1 MVPLHSGLSGLTIAE
16 GMDMKSLSSFATGGK
31 AEYYAEPK
39 TIHDAVS
46 LLEIAYAKNLP
57 VTIIGA
63 GTHILVSDS
72 GIPGM
77 VISTAGSVVIIF
89 IGIRLILAKSA
100 EIGSRSAGTSIP
112 RIISSAFAVTWLNPQ
127 AIIDGTMMLGAF
139 HASLPELG
147 IVPFITGVASASCMW
162 FLCLSSAISLTSRHF
177 TPKILRMI
185 NIICGVVITF
195 YGIRI
200 MLV

>member
-1 MVPLHSGLSGLTIAE
+1 MRFFIQGLTLGLAYVAPIGIQNIFVINSALKE
-16 GMDMKSLSSFATGGK
+16 KLSRAMITAIIVIFF
-31 AEYYAEPK
+31 
-39 TIHDAVS
+39 DVS
-46 LLEIAYAKNLP
+46 LALACFFG
-57 VTIIGA
+57 IGSA
-63 GTHILVSDS
+63 MERYSWLR
-72 GIPGM
+72 M
-77 VISTAGSVVIIF
+77 VISAAGSVVIIF
-89 IGIRLILAKSA
+89 IGIRLILSKSA

-139 HASLPELG
+139 HASLPEYG

>member
-1 MVPLHSGLSGLTIAE
+1 MRFFIQGLTLGLAYVAPIGIQNIFVINSALKE
-16 GMDMKSLSSFATGGK
+16 KLPRAIITAIIVIFFD
-31 AEYYAEPK
+31 
-39 TIHDAVS
+39 VS
-46 LLEIAYAKNLP
+46 LALACFFG
-57 VTIIGA
+57 IGSA
-63 GTHILVSDS
+63 MERYSWLR
-72 GIPGM
+72 M
-77 VISTAGSVVIIF
+77 VISAAGSVVIIF
-89 IGIRLILAKSA
+89 IGIRLILSKSA
-100 EIGSRSAGTSIP
+100 EVGSRSAGTSIP

>member
-1 MVPLHSGLSGLTIAE
+1 MRFFIQGLTLGLAYVAPIGIQNIFVINSALKE
-16 GMDMKSLSSFATGGK
+16 KLSRAMITAIIVIFF
-31 AEYYAEPK
+31 
-39 TIHDAVS
+39 DVS
-46 LLEIAYAKNLP
+46 LALACFFG
-57 VTIIGA
+57 IGSA
-63 GTHILVSDS
+63 MERYSWLR
-72 GIPGM
+72 M
-77 VISTAGSVVIIF
+77 VISAAGSVVIIF
-89 IGIRLILAKSA
+89 IGIRLILSKSA

-147 IVPFITGVASASCMW
+147 IVPFITGVASASCTW

>member
-1 MVPLHSGLSGLTIAE
+1 MRFFIQGLTLGLAYVAPIGIQNIFVINSALKE
-16 GMDMKSLSSFATGGK
+16 KLSRAMITAIIVIFF
-31 AEYYAEPK
+31 
-39 TIHDAVS
+39 DVS
-46 LLEIAYAKNLP
+46 LALACFFG
-57 VTIIGA
+57 IGSA
-63 GTHILVSDS
+63 MERYSWLR
-72 GIPGM
+72 M
-77 VISTAGSVVIIF
+77 VISAAGSVVIIF
-89 IGIRLILAKSA
+89 IGIRLILSKSA

-162 FLCLSSAISLTSRHF
+162 FLCRSSAISLTSRHF
-177 TPKILRMI
+177 TQKVLRMI
-185 NIICGVVITF
+185 NIICGMVITF

>member
-1 MVPLHSGLSGLTIAE
+1 MRFFIQGLTLGLAYVAPIGIQNIFVINSALKE
-16 GMDMKSLSSFATGGK
+16 KLSRAIITAIIVIFF
-31 AEYYAEPK
+31 
-39 TIHDAVS
+39 DVS
-46 LLEIAYAKNLP
+46 LALACFFG
-57 VTIIGA
+57 IGSA
-63 GTHILVSDS
+63 MERYSWLR
-72 GIPGM
+72 M
-77 VISTAGSVVIIF
+77 VISAAGSVVIIF
-89 IGIRLILAKSA
+89 IGIRLILSKNA
-100 EIGSRSAGTSIP
+100 EIGSRSAGASIP

-177 TPKILRMI
+177 TSKVLRMI
-185 NIICGVVITF
+185 NITCGVVITF
-195 YGIRI
+195 YGIRL

>member
-1 MVPLHSGLSGLTIAE
+1 MRFFIQGLTLGLAYVAPIGIQNIFVINSALME
-16 GMDMKSLSSFATGGK
+16 KLPRAIITAIIVIFFD
-31 AEYYAEPK
+31 
-39 TIHDAVS
+39 VS
-46 LLEIAYAKNLP
+46 LALACFFG
-57 VTIIGA
+57 IGSA
-63 GTHILVSDS
+63 MERYSWLR
-72 GIPGM
+72 M
-77 VISTAGSVVIIF
+77 VISAAGSVVIIF
-89 IGIRLILAKSA
+89 IGIRLILSKSA

-185 NIICGVVITF
+185 NIICGMVITF

>member
-1 MVPLHSGLSGLTIAE
+1 MRFFIQGLTLGLAYVAPIGIQNIFVINSALKE
-16 GMDMKSLSSFATGGK
+16 KLSRAIITAIIVIFF
-31 AEYYAEPK
+31 
-39 TIHDAVS
+39 DVS
-46 LLEIAYAKNLP
+46 LALACFFG
-57 VTIIGA
+57 IGSA
-63 GTHILVSDS
+63 MERYSWLRT
-72 GIPGM
+72 
-77 VISTAGSVVIIF
+77 VISAAGSVVIIF
-89 IGIRLILAKSA
+89 IGIRLILSKSA

-139 HASLPELG
+139 HDSLPELG

-177 TPKILRMI
+177 TQKVLRMI
-185 NIICGVVITF
+185 NIICGMVITF

>member
-1 MVPLHSGLSGLTIAE
+1 MRFFIQGLTLGLVYVAPIGIQNIFVINSALKE
-16 GMDMKSLSSFATGGK
+16 KLPRAIITAIIVIFFD
-31 AEYYAEPK
+31 
-39 TIHDAVS
+39 VS
-46 LLEIAYAKNLP
+46 LALACFFG
-57 VTIIGA
+57 IGSA
-63 GTHILVSDS
+63 MERYSWLR
-72 GIPGM
+72 M
-77 VISTAGSVVIIF
+77 VISAAGSVVIIF
-89 IGIRLILAKSA
+89 IGIRLILSKSA

>member
-1 MVPLHSGLSGLTIAE
+1 MRFFIQGLTLGLAYVAPIGIQNIFVINSALKE
-16 GMDMKSLSSFATGGK
+16 KLPRAIITAIIVIFFD
-31 AEYYAEPK
+31 
-39 TIHDAVS
+39 VS
-46 LLEIAYAKNLP
+46 LALACFFG
-57 VTIIGA
+57 IGSA
-63 GTHILVSDS
+63 MERYSWLR
-72 GIPGM
+72 M
-77 VISTAGSVVIIF
+77 VISAAGSVVIIF
-89 IGIRLILAKSA
+89 IGIRLILSKSA

-139 HASLPELG
+139 HASLPEHG

-162 FLCLSSAISLTSRHF
+162 FLCLSSAISLPSRHF

>member
-1 MVPLHSGLSGLTIAE
+1 MRFFIQGLTLGLAYVAPIGIQNIFVINSALKE
-16 GMDMKSLSSFATGGK
+16 KLSRAIITAIIVIFF
-31 AEYYAEPK
+31 
-39 TIHDAVS
+39 DVS
-46 LLEIAYAKNLP
+46 LALACFFG
-57 VTIIGA
+57 IGSA
-63 GTHILVSDS
+63 MERYSWLRT
-72 GIPGM
+72 
-77 VISTAGSVVIIF
+77 VISAAGSVVIIF
-89 IGIRLILAKSA
+89 IGIRLILSKNA
-100 EIGSRSAGTSIP
+100 EIGSRSAGASIP

-177 TPKILRMI
+177 TQKVLRMI
-185 NIICGVVITF
+185 NIICGMVITF

>member
-1 MVPLHSGLSGLTIAE
+1 MSFFIQGLTLGLAYVAPIGIQNIFVINSALKE
-16 GMDMKSLSSFATGGK
+16 KLSRAIITAIIVIFF
-31 AEYYAEPK
+31 
-39 TIHDAVS
+39 DVS
-46 LLEIAYAKNLP
+46 LALACFFG
-57 VTIIGA
+57 IGSA
-63 GTHILVSDS
+63 MERYSWLRT
-72 GIPGM
+72 
-77 VISTAGSVVIIF
+77 VISAAGSVVIIF
-89 IGIRLILAKSA
+89 IGIRLILSKNA
-100 EIGSRSAGTSIP
+100 EIGSRSAGASIP

-177 TPKILRMI
+177 TPRILRII

-195 YGIRI
+195 YGIRL

>member
-1 MVPLHSGLSGLTIAE
+1 MRFFIQGLTLGLAYVAPIGIQNIFVINSALKE
-16 GMDMKSLSSFATGGK
+16 KLSRAMITAIIVIFF
-31 AEYYAEPK
+31 
-39 TIHDAVS
+39 DVS
-46 LLEIAYAKNLP
+46 LALACFFG
-57 VTIIGA
+57 IGSA
-63 GTHILVSDS
+63 MERYSWLR
-72 GIPGM
+72 M
-77 VISTAGSVVIIF
+77 VISAAGSVVIIF
-89 IGIRLILAKSA
+89 IGIRLILSKSA

-127 AIIDGTMMLGAF
+127 AIIDGTMMLGAS

-147 IVPFITGVASASCMW
+147 IVPFITGVASASCTW

>member
-1 MVPLHSGLSGLTIAE
+1 MYYFLQGLTLGLAYVAPIGVQNLFVINSA
-16 GMDMKSLSSFATGGK
+16 MTQSRRRA
-31 AEYYAEPK
+31 
-39 TIHDAVS
+39 
-46 LLEIAYAKNLP
+46 LLTALI
-57 VTIIGA
+57 
-63 GTHILVSDS
+63 
-72 GIPGM
+72 
-77 VISTAGSVVIIF
+77 VISFDITLALACFFGIGSAMERYSWLRTVISAAGSVVIIF
-89 IGIRLILAKSA
+89 IGIRLILSKSA

-177 TPKILRMI
+177 TQKVLRMI
-185 NIICGVVITF
+185 NIICGMVITF

>member
-1 MVPLHSGLSGLTIAE
+1 MRFFIQGLTLGLAYVAPIGIQNIFVINSALKE
-16 GMDMKSLSSFATGGK
+16 KLPRAMITAIIVIFFD
-31 AEYYAEPK
+31 
-39 TIHDAVS
+39 VS
-46 LLEIAYAKNLP
+46 LALACFFG
-57 VTIIGA
+57 IGSA
-63 GTHILVSDS
+63 MERYSWLR
-72 GIPGM
+72 M
-77 VISTAGSVVIIF
+77 VISAAGSVVIIF
-89 IGIRLILAKSA
+89 IGIRLILSKSA

>member
-1 MVPLHSGLSGLTIAE
+1 MRFFIQGLTLGLAYVAPIGIQNIFVINSALKE
-16 GMDMKSLSSFATGGK
+16 KLSRAMITAIIVIFF
-31 AEYYAEPK
+31 
-39 TIHDAVS
+39 DVS
-46 LLEIAYAKNLP
+46 LALACFFG
-57 VTIIGA
+57 IGSA
-63 GTHILVSDS
+63 MERYSWLR
-72 GIPGM
+72 M
-77 VISTAGSVVIIF
+77 VISAAGSVVIIF
-89 IGIRLILAKSA
+89 IGIRLILSKSA

-127 AIIDGTMMLGAF
+127 AIIDGTMMLGAS

-147 IVPFITGVASASCMW
+147 IVPFITGVASVSCTW

-185 NIICGVVITF
+185 NILCGVVITF

>member
-1 MVPLHSGLSGLTIAE
+1 MRFFIQGLTLGLAYVAPIGIQNIFVINSALKE
-16 GMDMKSLSSFATGGK
+16 KLSRAMITAIIVIFF
-31 AEYYAEPK
+31 
-39 TIHDAVS
+39 DVS
-46 LLEIAYAKNLP
+46 LALACFFG
-57 VTIIGA
+57 IGSA
-63 GTHILVSDS
+63 MERYSWLR
-72 GIPGM
+72 M
-77 VISTAGSVVIIF
+77 VISAAGSVVIIF
-89 IGIRLILAKSA
+89 IGIRLILSKSA

-139 HASLPELG
+139 HASLPEYG
-147 IVPFITGVASASCMW
+147 IVPFITGVASASCTW

>member
-1 MVPLHSGLSGLTIAE
+1 MRFFIQGLTLGLAYVAPIGIQNIFVINSALKE
-16 GMDMKSLSSFATGGK
+16 KLSRAMITAIIVIFF
-31 AEYYAEPK
+31 
-39 TIHDAVS
+39 DVS
-46 LLEIAYAKNLP
+46 LALACFFG
-57 VTIIGA
+57 IGSA
-63 GTHILVSDS
+63 MERYSWLR
-72 GIPGM
+72 M
-77 VISTAGSVVIIF
+77 VISAAGSVVIIF
-89 IGIRLILAKSA
+89 IGIRLILSKSA

-112 RIISSAFAVTWLNPQ
+112 RIISSAFVVTWLNPQ

>member
-1 MVPLHSGLSGLTIAE
+1 MRFFIQGLTLGLAYVAPIGIQNIFVINSALKE
-16 GMDMKSLSSFATGGK
+16 KLSRAIITAIIVIFF
-31 AEYYAEPK
+31 
-39 TIHDAVS
+39 DVS
-46 LLEIAYAKNLP
+46 LALACFFG
-57 VTIIGA
+57 IGSA
-63 GTHILVSDS
+63 MERYSWLR
-72 GIPGM
+72 M
-77 VISTAGSVVIIF
+77 VISAAGSVVIIF
-89 IGIRLILAKSA
+89 IGIRLILSKNA
-100 EIGSRSAGTSIP
+100 EIGSRSAGASIP

-177 TPKILRMI
+177 TQKVLRMI

>member
-1 MVPLHSGLSGLTIAE
+1 MRFFIQGLTLGLAYVAPIGIQNIFVINSALKE
-16 GMDMKSLSSFATGGK
+16 KLPRAIITAIIVIFFD
-31 AEYYAEPK
+31 
-39 TIHDAVS
+39 VS
-46 LLEIAYAKNLP
+46 LALACFFG
-57 VTIIGA
+57 IGSA
-63 GTHILVSDS
+63 MERYSWLR
-72 GIPGM
+72 M
-77 VISTAGSVVIIF
+77 VISAAGSVVIIF
-89 IGIRLILAKSA
+89 IGIRLILSKSA

>member
-1 MVPLHSGLSGLTIAE
+1 MRFFIQGLTLGLAYVAPIGIQNIFVINSALKE
-16 GMDMKSLSSFATGGK
+16 KLPRAIITAIIVIFFD
-31 AEYYAEPK
+31 
-39 TIHDAVS
+39 VS
-46 LLEIAYAKNLP
+46 LALACFFG
-57 VTIIGA
+57 IGSA
-63 GTHILVSDS
+63 MERYSWLR
-72 GIPGM
+72 M
-77 VISTAGSVVIIF
+77 VISAAGSVVIIF
-89 IGIRLILAKSA
+89 IGIRLILSKSA
-100 EIGSRSAGTSIP
+100 EIGSRSAGPSIP

>member
-1 MVPLHSGLSGLTIAE
+1 MRFFIQGLTLGLAYVAPIGIQNIFVINSALKE
-16 GMDMKSLSSFATGGK
+16 KLSRAMITAIIVIFF
-31 AEYYAEPK
+31 
-39 TIHDAVS
+39 DVS
-46 LLEIAYAKNLP
+46 LALACFFG
-57 VTIIGA
+57 IGSA
-63 GTHILVSDS
+63 MERYSWLR
-72 GIPGM
+72 M
-77 VISTAGSVVIIF
+77 VISAAGSVVIIF
-89 IGIRLILAKSA
+89 IGIRLILSKSA

>member
-1 MVPLHSGLSGLTIAE
+1 MRFFIQGLTLGLAYVAPIGIQNIFVINSALKE
-16 GMDMKSLSSFATGGK
+16 KLPRAIITAIIVIFFD
-31 AEYYAEPK
+31 
-39 TIHDAVS
+39 VS
-46 LLEIAYAKNLP
+46 LALACFFG
-57 VTIIGA
+57 IGSA
-63 GTHILVSDS
+63 MERYSWLR
-72 GIPGM
+72 M

-89 IGIRLILAKSA
+89 IGIRLILSKSA